1 MEKAAADDAK
11 RTHIPN
17 PRGSNARKAEW
28 LGTLKLLIVTLAF
41 VLTIRTVAAEPF
53 VVPSPS
59 MVPTLLIGD
68 ELLAAKYP
76 YGIGKYSSPIGLM
89 PDFAGRFA
97 GHMPDRGDVIVFRLP
112 RDPSE
117 TYVKRL
123 IGLPGDRI
131 QMKDGRLTIN
141 GAVLPRRSAGTYRT
155 VLDGKP
161 YQFLSYVETL
171 PGGREHPILK
181 RRSGSAL
188 DNTPEF
194 TVPAHAYFMM
204 GDNRDMSLDSRVPA
218 ADGGVGF
225 VPEEN
230 LVGRADRVLYSRDP
244 EVAAWDL
251 ADWREIFRSDR
262 FLEGID

>member
-1 MEKAAADDAK
+1 MVARNLMDKREKDRALA
-11 RTHIPN
+11 
-17 PRGSNARKAEW
+17 SARKAEW
-28 LGTLKLLIVTLAF
+28 MVTIKMLIVTLAF

-97 GHMPDRGDVIVFRLP
+97 GHLPERGDVIVFRLP

-123 IGLPGDRI
+123 VGLPGDRI
-131 QMKDGRLTIN
+131 QMKGGRLTIN
-141 GAVLPRRSAGTYRT
+141 GALLPRRSAGVYET
-155 VLDGKP
+155 VLDGEP
-161 YQFLSYVETL
+161 HRFARYVETL

-181 RRSGSAL
+181 LSGGSPL
-188 DNTPEF
+188 DETAEF
-194 TVPAHAYFMM
+194 TVPAHHYFMM

-244 EVAAWDL
+244 EVAVWDL
-251 ADWREIFRSDR
+251 ADWREIFRADR
-262 FLEGID
+262 FLGRIE

>member
-1 MEKAAADDAK
+1 MDKAVTEKPASEK
-11 RTHIPN
+11 PVPTR
-17 PRGSNARKAEW
+17 RAEW
-28 LGTLKLLIVTLAF
+28 IGTIKLLIATLAF

-97 GHMPDRGDVIVFRLP
+97 GHLPARGDVIVFRLP
-112 RDPSE
+112 RDTSE

-131 QMKDGRLTIN
+131 QMKAGRLIIN
-141 GAVLPRRSAGTYRT
+141 GAVLPRRAAGVYAT
-155 VLDGKP
+155 VLDG
-161 YQFLSYVETL
+161 QSQRFLRYVETL
-171 PGGREHPILK
+171 PGGREHPVLK
-181 RRSGSAL
+181 RSAGSPL
-188 DNTPEF
+188 DDTPEF
-194 TVPAHAYFMM
+194 IVPAHHYFMM

-218 ADGGVGF
+218 AEGGVGF

-251 ADWREIFRSDR
+251 ADWREIFRADR
-262 FLEGID
+262 FLGRID

>member
-1 MEKAAADDAK
+1 MDKAVTERPAPS
-11 RTHIPN
+11 H
-17 PRGSNARKAEW
+17 KAEW
-28 LGTLKLLIVTLAF
+28 LATIKLLIFTLAF

-97 GHMPDRGDVIVFRLP
+97 GHLPDRGDVIVFRLP
-112 RDPSE
+112 RNPSE

-131 QMKDGRLTIN
+131 QMRAGRLTIN
-141 GAVLPRRSAGTYRT
+141 GAVLPRRSVGVYAT
-155 VLDGKP
+155 VLDG
-161 YQFLSYVETL
+161 QSQRFLRYVETL

-181 RRSGSAL
+181 RNGGSQL
-188 DNTPEF
+188 DDTPEF
-194 TVPAHAYFMM
+194 TVPAHHYFMM

-218 ADGGVGF
+218 AEGGVGF

-251 ADWREIFRSDR
+251 ADWREIFRADR
-262 FLEGID
+262 FLGRID

>member
-1 MEKAAADDAK
+1 MGGREADGRAAA
-11 RTHIPN
+11 
-17 PRGSNARKAEW
+17 ARKAEW
-28 LGTLKLLIVTLAF
+28 LGMVKTAIVAIAF
-41 VLTIRTVAAEPF
+41 VLAIRTVAAEPF
-53 VVPSPS
+53 VVPSAS

-97 GHMPDRGDVIVFRLP
+97 GHLPERGDVIVFRLP
-112 RDPSE
+112 RDPSQ

-123 IGLPGDRI
+123 VGLPGDRI
-131 QMKDGRLTIN
+131 QMKAGRLVIN
-141 GAVLPRRSAGTYRT
+141 GVPLPRRAAGRYET
-155 VLDGKP
+155 VLDGQP
-161 YQFLSYVETL
+161 QRFARYVEIL

-181 RRSGSAL
+181 RDGGSPL
-188 DNTPEF
+188 DETPEF
-194 TVPAHAYFMM
+194 TVPARQYFMM

-251 ADWREIFRSDR
+251 ADWRQIFRADR
-262 FLEGID
+262 FLGRID

>member
-1 MEKAAADDAK
+1 MDKPAAAKPA
-11 RTHIPN
+11 I
-17 PRGSNARKAEW
+17 SRKAEW
-28 LGTLKLLIVTLAF
+28 LGTIKLLIVTLAF

-53 VVPSPS
+53 VVPSAS

-68 ELLAAKYP
+68 EMLAAKYP

-89 PDFAGRFA
+89 PDFAGRFG
-97 GHMPDRGDVIVFRLP
+97 GHLPERGDVIIFRLP
-112 RDPSE
+112 RDTSE

-131 QMKDGRLTIN
+131 QMKAGRLIIN
-141 GAVLPRRSAGTYRT
+141 GVALPRRSTGVYDT
-155 VLDGKP
+155 VLEGEP
-161 YQFLSYVETL
+161 RHFLRYVETL

-181 RRSGSAL
+181 LATGSPL
-188 DNTPEF
+188 DDTPEF
-194 TVPAHAYFMM
+194 TVPAHHYFMM

-218 ADGGVGF
+218 ARQGVGF

-251 ADWREIFRSDR
+251 ADWREIFRTDR
-262 FLEGID
+262 FLGRID

>member
-1 MEKAAADDAK
+1 MDKSVPVKPALERSAP
-11 RTHIPN
+11 T
-17 PRGSNARKAEW
+17 RKADW
-28 LGTLKLLIVTLAF
+28 IGTIKVLIVTLAF
-41 VLTIRTVAAEPF
+41 ILTIRTVAAEPF
-53 VVPSPS
+53 VVPSAS

-97 GHMPDRGDVIVFRLP
+97 GHLPDRGDVIVFRLP
-112 RDPSE
+112 RDPSQ

-131 QMKDGRLTIN
+131 QMKAGRLTIN
-141 GAVLPRRSAGTYRT
+141 GTALPRRTVGMYAT
-155 VLDGKP
+155 VLDGQP
-161 YQFLSYVETL
+161 HQFLRYVETL

-181 RRSGSAL
+181 RTAGSPL
-188 DNTPEF
+188 DDTPEF
-194 TVPAHAYFMM
+194 TVPAHHYFMM

-251 ADWREIFRSDR
+251 GDWREIFRSDR
-262 FLEGID
+262 FLGRID

>member
-1 MEKAAADDAK
+1 MDKAGSDK
-11 RTHIPN
+11 RLPDKV
-17 PRGSNARKAEW
+17 PSARKAEW
-28 LGTLKLLIVTLAF
+28 MGTVKLLIVTLAF

-97 GHMPDRGDVIVFRLP
+97 GHLPERGDVIVFRLP

-131 QMKDGRLTIN
+131 QMTAGRLTIN
-141 GAVLPRRSAGTYRT
+141 GQVLPRRGDGIYAT
-155 VLDGKP
+155 VLDGQP
-161 YQFLSYVETL
+161 HRFLRYVETL

-181 RRSGSAL
+181 RSAGSPL
-188 DNTPEF
+188 DDTPEF
-194 TVPAHAYFMM
+194 IVPAHHYFMM

-251 ADWREIFRSDR
+251 VDWREIFRTDR
-262 FLEGID
+262 FLGRIE

>member
-1 MEKAAADDAK
+1 MAARNLMGERETDKAAA
-11 RTHIPN
+11 
-17 PRGSNARKAEW
+17 SARKAEW
-28 LGTLKLLIVTLAF
+28 MGTIKMLIVTLAF

-97 GHMPDRGDVIVFRLP
+97 GHLPERGDVIVFRLP

-123 IGLPGDRI
+123 VGLPGDRI
-131 QMKDGRLTIN
+131 QMKGGRLLIN
-141 GAVLPRRSAGTYRT
+141 GAVLPRRSAGVYET
-155 VLDGKP
+155 VLDGEP
-161 YQFLSYVETL
+161 HRFARYVETL

-181 RRSGSAL
+181 RSGGSPL
-188 DNTPEF
+188 DETTEF
-194 TVPAHAYFMM
+194 TVPAHHYFMM

-218 ADGGVGF
+218 TDGGVGF

-251 ADWREIFRSDR
+251 ADWREIFRADR
-262 FLEGID
+262 FLGRIE

>member
-1 MEKAAADDAK
+1 MNKAGAGARAPEKTASS
-11 RTHIPN
+11 R
-17 PRGSNARKAEW
+17 RAEW
-28 LGTLKLLIVTLAF
+28 FGTLKMLIATLAF

-59 MVPTLLIGD
+59 MVPTLLVGD
-68 ELLAAKYP
+68 ELLAAKYA

-89 PDFAGRFA
+89 PDFSGRFA
-97 GHMPDRGDVIVFRLP
+97 GHLPERGDVIVFRLP
-112 RDPSE
+112 RDTSE

-131 QMKDGRLTIN
+131 QMKSGRLLIN
-141 GAVLPRRSAGTYRT
+141 GQVLPRRAAGIYAT
-155 VLDGKP
+155 VLDGQP
-161 YQFLSYVETL
+161 HRFQRYVETL

-181 RRSGSAL
+181 ENAGSPL
-188 DNTPEF
+188 DDTPEF
-194 TVPAHAYFMM
+194 IVPARYYFMM

-244 EVAAWDL
+244 QVAAWDL
-251 ADWREIFRSDR
+251 ADWRQIFRADR
-262 FLEGID
+262 FLGRIE

>member
-1 MEKAAADDAK
+1 MGKLEAVKAA
-11 RTHIPN
+11 PS
-17 PRGSNARKAEW
+17 RGAEW
-28 LGTLKLLIVTLAF
+28 MGTIKMVIVTLAF
-41 VLTIRTVAAEPF
+41 VLGIRTVAAEPF

-97 GHMPDRGDVIVFRLP
+97 GHLPDRGDVIVFRLP

-131 QMKDGRLTIN
+131 QMKGGRLLVN
-141 GAVLPRRSAGTYRT
+141 GEVLPRRVAGIYQT
-155 VLDGKP
+155 VLDGTP
-161 YQFLSYVETL
+161 QRFARYVETL

-181 RRSGSAL
+181 RGVGSPL
-188 DNTPEF
+188 DETPEF
-194 TVPAHAYFMM
+194 TVPARHYFMM

-218 ADGGVGF
+218 AEGGVGF

-251 ADWREIFRSDR
+251 ADWRGIFRADR
-262 FLEGID
+262 FLGRID

>member
-1 MEKAAADDAK
+1 MDKAATDKPAPT
-11 RTHIPN
+11 R
-17 PRGSNARKAEW
+17 RAEW
-28 LGTLKLLIVTLAF
+28 VGTVKLLIATLAF

-97 GHMPDRGDVIVFRLP
+97 GHLPDRGDVIVFRLP
-112 RDPSE
+112 RDTSE

-131 QMKDGRLTIN
+131 QMKAGRLMIN
-141 GAVLPRRSAGTYRT
+141 GAVLPRRAAGVYAA
-155 VLDGKP
+155 VLDGQP
-161 YQFLSYVETL
+161 QRFLRYVETL
-171 PGGREHPILK
+171 PGGREHPVLK
-181 RRSGSAL
+181 RSTGSPL
-188 DNTPEF
+188 DDTPEF
-194 TVPAHAYFMM
+194 TVPAHHYFMM

-218 ADGGVGF
+218 AEGGVGY

-251 ADWREIFRSDR
+251 ADWREIFRADR
-262 FLEGID
+262 FLGRID

>member
-1 MEKAAADDAK
+1 MDKVATDKPA
-11 RTHIPN
+11 P
-17 PRGSNARKAEW
+17 SRKAEW
-28 LGTLKLLIVTLAF
+28 LRTVKLLIVTLAF

-53 VVPSPS
+53 VVPSSS

-89 PDFAGRFA
+89 PDFPGRFA
-97 GHMPDRGDVIVFRLP
+97 GHLPDRGDVIVFRLP

-123 IGLPGDRI
+123 VGLPGDRV
-131 QMKDGRLTIN
+131 QMKAGRLIIN
-141 GAVLPRRSAGTYRT
+141 GAVLPRRATGVYVT
-155 VLDGKP
+155 VLDG
-161 YQFLSYVETL
+161 QSQRFLRYVETL

-181 RRSGSAL
+181 RTAGSQL
-188 DNTPEF
+188 DDTPEF
-194 TVPAHAYFMM
+194 IVPAHHYFMM

-218 ADGGVGF
+218 ADGGVGC

-251 ADWREIFRSDR
+251 ADWREIFRADR
-262 FLEGID
+262 FLGRID

>member
-1 MEKAAADDAK
+1 MDKAVTGDPALK
-11 RTHIPN
+11 RSVPT
-17 PRGSNARKAEW
+17 RKAEW
-28 LGTLKLLIVTLAF
+28 LGTIKLLVATLAF

-53 VVPSPS
+53 VVPSAS
-59 MVPTLLIGD
+59 MVPTLQIGD

-97 GHMPDRGDVIVFRLP
+97 GHLPDRGDVIVFRLP

-123 IGLPGDRI
+123 VGLPGDRI
-131 QMKDGRLTIN
+131 QMKAGRLMIN
-141 GAVLPRRSAGTYRT
+141 GAVLPRRAVGVYAT
-155 VLDGKP
+155 VLDGQP
-161 YQFLSYVETL
+161 QRFLRYVETL

-181 RRSGSAL
+181 LPNGSPL
-188 DNTPEF
+188 DDTPEF
-194 TVPAHAYFMM
+194 TVPAHHYFMM

-218 ADGGVGF
+218 TKEGVGF

-244 EVAAWDL
+244 AVAVWDL
-251 ADWREIFRSDR
+251 ADWRGIFRTDR
-262 FLEGID
+262 FLGPID

>member
-1 MEKAAADDAK
+1 MDRPATAK
-11 RTHIPN
+11 PAT
-17 PRGSNARKAEW
+17 SRKAEW
-28 LGTLKLLIVTLAF
+28 LGTIKLLIVTLAF

-53 VVPSPS
+53 VVPSAS

-68 ELLAAKYP
+68 EMLAAKYP

-89 PDFAGRFA
+89 PDFAGRFG
-97 GHMPDRGDVIVFRLP
+97 GHLPERGDVIIFRLP
-112 RDPSE
+112 RDTSE

-131 QMKDGRLTIN
+131 QMKSGRLMIN
-141 GAVLPRRSAGTYRT
+141 GAVLPRRAAGVYDT
-155 VLDGKP
+155 VLEGEP
-161 YQFLSYVETL
+161 EHFLRYVETL

-181 RRSGSAL
+181 RETGSPL
-188 DNTPEF
+188 DDTPEF
-194 TVPAHAYFMM
+194 TVPAHHYFMM

-218 ADGGVGF
+218 AAQGVGF

-230 LVGRADRVLYSRDP
+230 LVGRAERVLYSRDP

-251 ADWREIFRSDR
+251 ADWREIFRTDR
-262 FLEGID
+262 FLGRID

>member
-1 MEKAAADDAK
+1 MDKPATGKPA
-11 RTHIPN
+11 T
-17 PRGSNARKAEW
+17 SRKAEW
-28 LGTLKLLIVTLAF
+28 LGTIRLLIVTLAF

-53 VVPSPS
+53 VVPSAS

-68 ELLAAKYP
+68 EMLAAKYP

-89 PDFAGRFA
+89 PDFAGRFG
-97 GHMPDRGDVIVFRLP
+97 GHLPERGDVIIFRLP
-112 RDPSE
+112 RDTSE

-131 QMKDGRLTIN
+131 QMKSGRLIIN
-141 GAVLPRRSAGTYRT
+141 GVALPRRTAGVYDT
-155 VLDGKP
+155 VLDGEP
-161 YQFLSYVETL
+161 QHFLRYVETL

-181 RRSGSAL
+181 LASGSPL
-188 DNTPEF
+188 DDTPEF
-194 TVPAHAYFMM
+194 TVPAHHYFMM

-218 ADGGVGF
+218 AAQGVGF

-230 LVGRADRVLYSRDP
+230 LVGRAERVLYSRDP

-251 ADWREIFRSDR
+251 ADWREIFRTDR
-262 FLEGID
+262 FLGRID

>member
-1 MEKAAADDAK
+1 MTKAAPGKPTAQQA
-11 RTHIPN
+11 N
-17 PRGSNARKAEW
+17 SARKAEW
-28 LGTLKLLIVTLAF
+28 LGTLKLLIATLAF

-53 VVPSPS
+53 VVPSAS

-97 GHMPDRGDVIVFRLP
+97 GHPPERGDVIVFRLP

-123 IGLPGDRI
+123 VGLPGDRI
-131 QMKDGRLTIN
+131 QVKAGRLLIN
-141 GAVLPRRSAGTYRT
+141 GAVLPRRAAGTYAT
-155 VLDGKP
+155 VLDGEH
-161 YQFLSYVETL
+161 QRFLRYVETL

-181 RRSGSAL
+181 LAAGSPL
-188 DNTPEF
+188 DDTPEF
-194 TVPAHAYFMM
+194 TVPARQYFMM

-251 ADWREIFRSDR
+251 ADWREIFRADR
-262 FLEGID
+262 FLGRID